1 MKKWLQKAIV
11 QKLISYFPLSHKINY
26 IFQKYVTR
34 GVHLDDEYFYDRL
47 LHAKEHLKAYQKYS
61 GKNIPEKS
69 LEIGT
74 GWYPIVPVAFFL
86 SGVDNV
92 YSVDI
97 RFLTS
102 TDRMQTTLKKF
113 VDCYKVG
120 KLKEYINSLP
130 ERYETIMKIV
140 DNPKDYTLNTILE
153 LLNIKYLVE
162 DARKLSLPD
171 NSIDLVNSNNTFEH
185 IYPEILIPILMEFKR
200 VTKKNDGV
208 MSHFIDMTDHFAHF
222 DKSITIYNFLRFTD
236 RQWRWIDNTI
246 QPQSRA
252 RIYNYR
258 NIFGG
263 IGISIT
269 EEHVRKGNQDELS
282 TVPLS
287 EKFSKESM
295 DQVAISH
302 CHFITDMKMAKI

>member
-1 MKKWLQKAIV
+1 MKKWIQKAIV
-11 QKLISYFPLSHKINY
+11 QKLISYLPLSHKINY
-26 IFQKYVTR
+26 IFQKHVTR

-47 LHAKEHLKAYQKYS
+47 LHAKEHLNAYQKFS

-86 SGVDNV
+86 SGVSTV

-102 TDRMQTTLKKF
+102 TDRMQTTLNRF
-113 VDCYKVG
+113 VDCRKAG
-120 KLKEYINSLP
+120 KLKEYIDFLP
-130 ERYETIMKIV
+130 ERFETIMKIV
-140 DNPKDYTLNTILE
+140 DNPHDYTLNTILE
-153 LLNIKYLVE
+153 LLNIRYLIE

-171 NSIDLVNSNNTFEH
+171 ISIDLVNSNNTFEH
-185 IYPEILIPILMEFKR
+185 IYPEILIPILHEFKR
-200 VTKKNDGV
+200 VAKKNDGV

-236 RQWRWIDNTI
+236 KQWQWIDNSI

-252 RIYNYR
+252 RIYDYR
-258 NIFGG
+258 KIFRD
-263 IGISIT
+263 IGLPIT